1 MPAFEYQALDS
12 GGRTRTGVLE
22 GDSSRQIRAQLREQ
36 GLMPMAVT
44 DVADGA
50 RVATRGQSKASA
62 RTRGFQRGVG
72 PADLALV
79 TRQMATLVRSGLPL
93 EEVLRTVSRQTERKR
108 LKSVL
113 LAVRTRVTEGQS
125 LADALA
131 AFPQVFP
138 DIYRTSVAA
147 GEQAGHL
154 EGVLERL
161 AEYAEKRQQMRQ
173 KVQLAL
179 FYPVL
184 LTVMA
189 VLVTVALLGYVVPEV
204 VQVFENIGQELPALT
219 VGLIAASDSVRAYGM
234 EAALVLAMGGL
245 ILARVLRRPGPKRT
259 WHRIQL
265 GIPLVGRLVRGAN
278 TARFA
283 RTLAIVSASGVPI
296 LEALRIAGE
305 VVGNVPMREAV
316 QNAAREVREGGAL
329 AGTLERSGYF
339 PPMTVHLIASGESS
353 GNLDQ
358 MLQRAAES
366 QEQELEATT
375 GMLVGLFEPAL
386 ILVMGGVV
394 LLIVLA
400 ILLPI
405 FEMNQMV
412 M

>member
-12 GGRTRTGVLE
+12 GGRTRNGVQE
-22 GDSSRQIRAQLREQ
+22 GDSARQVREQLRER
-36 GLMPMAVT
+36 GLTPMGVT
-44 DVADGA
+44 EVADSGAGVRRAGNGEARAGRGA
-50 RVATRGQSKASA
+50 RRAS
-62 RTRGFQRGVG
+62 

-79 TRQMATLVRSGLPL
+79 TRQMATLIRSGLPL
-93 EEVLRTVSRQTERKR
+93 EEVLRITSRQTERKH
-108 LKSVL
+108 LKGVL
-113 LAVRTRVTEGQS
+113 LAVRTRITEGQG

-131 AFPQVFP
+131 AFPRVFP
-138 DIYRTSVAA
+138 DIYRASVAA
-147 GEQAGHL
+147 GEQSGHL
-154 EGVLERL
+154 DGVLERL

-173 KVQLAL
+173 KIQLAL
-179 FYPVL
+179 FYPLL

-204 VQVFENIGQELPALT
+204 VQVFANIGQDLPALT
-219 VGLIAASDSVRAYGM
+219 VGLIAVSDAVREYGLH
-234 EAALVLAMGGL
+234 AALVLLIGGL
-245 ILARVLRRPGPKRT
+245 AAARMLRRPGPKRA
-259 WHRIQL
+259 WHQWQL
-265 GIPLVGRLVRGAN
+265 RVPLLGRLVRGAN

-283 RTLAIVSASGVPI
+283 RTLAIVSNSGVPI
-296 LEALRIAGE
+296 LEALRIAGG

-316 QNAAREVREGGAL
+316 ETASREVREGGAL
-329 AGTLERSGYF
+329 AGSLERSGYF
-339 PPMTVHLIASGESS
+339 PPMTVHLIASGEAS

-405 FEMNQMV
+405 FEMNQLV